1 MKLRPATATIPL
13 GRKQKFSKKAL
24 AFLWLSNQQEE
35 VSVFMLKGRIRTSE
49 KFASYLRLSIED
61 GDKAESNSISNQ
73 RVLVKSYTENHPDIH
88 IVQEYVDDGYTG
100 TNFDRPGFKKMISD
114 IEEGKINGVI
124 VKDLSRF
131 GRDHIGVG
139 KFLERIFP
147 TIGIRFVAINDHY
160 DSMSENSESDSMII
174 PFKNLLNDSYCR
186 DISIKV
192 RSQLDVKRKNGS
204 FVGNYA
210 PFGYRKSE
218 KNKGKLE
225 VDDYAAGVVKDIFSW
240 KLEGCSAQRIA
251 EKLNENGV
259 PCPSSYKRLCGIDY
273 HSGFK
278 STGSPKWQA
287 IQVFRILQNEVYV
300 GSLIQGK
307 RSRINYKV
315 KKIKDRPEEEWI
327 KAENVHEA
335 IIPRHT
341 FDVVQEVLKMDTCAA
356 PGKEQVS
363 PFSGIVRCSD
373 CGQNM
378 VRRGTTSRGKR
389 YYYLNCGT
397 YHRGK
402 GCSAHLISEEKLSQA
417 VLASINEK
425 IGQVE
430 GLEERLS
437 EAGQEPRDRIMN
449 ARLKDQL
456 EMLQAEIDKYTEL
469 RSQLYR
475 DMADNVV
482 TKEEYEEFSKNF
494 ESHIE
499 SAKDAQR
506 SITKHAEELSEV
518 SLDDMDWVAELKKY
532 KGIKTLTRRLLVELV
547 ESITVYD
554 KAHIKI
560 RYRFSDDLKRIC
572 DAAGIE
578 KSEGKE
584 VVVS

>member
-1 MKLRPATATIPL
+1 MP
-13 GRKQKFSKKAL
+13 
-24 AFLWLSNQQEE
+24 
-35 VSVFMLKGRIRTSE
+35 KGRIRTSE
-49 KFASYLRLSIED
+49 KFASYLRLSIDD
-61 GDKAESNSISNQ
+61 GDKVESNSISNQ
-73 RVLVKSYTENHPDIH
+73 RALVQSYAESHPDIH
-88 IVQEYVDDGYTG
+88 ILEEYVDDGYTG
-100 TNFDRPGFKKMISD
+100 TNFDRPGFKKMVAD

-160 DSMSENSESDSMII
+160 DSMSENSESDAMII

-192 RSQLDVKRKNGS
+192 RSQLDVKRKSGA

-210 PFGYRKSE
+210 PFGYKKSE
-218 KNKGKLE
+218 KTKGKLE
-225 VDDYAAGVVKDIFSW
+225 IDDYAAGVVRDIFTW

-278 STGSPKWQA
+278 STGNPKWQA

-300 GSLIQGK
+300 GSLVQGK
-307 RSRINYKV
+307 RSRVNYKV

-327 KAENVHEA
+327 KRENVHDA

-341 FDVVQEVLKMDTCAA
+341 FDVVNEILKLDTCAA
-356 PGKEQVS
+356 PGKERVS
-363 PFSGIVRCSD
+363 LFSGIVRCSD

-378 VRRGTTSRGKR
+378 VRRASTKRGKK

-397 YHRGK
+397 YHRGR
-402 GCSAHLISEEKLSQA
+402 GCSAHLISEEKLGQV
-417 VLASINEK
+417 VLVAINEK
-425 IGQVE
+425 ISQVE
-430 GLEERLS
+430 KLEEKLS
-437 EAGQEPRDRIMN
+437 DIKIDSPGKISTGRMKEQID
-449 ARLKDQL
+449 
-456 EMLQAEIDKYTEL
+456 MLQEEINKYTEL

-475 DMADNVV
+475 DMADNIV

-494 ESHIE
+494 ETHIE
-499 SAKDAQR
+499 NAKNAQL
-506 SITKHAEELSEV
+506 SIQKNAEELAETSMKNM
-518 SLDDMDWVAELKKY
+518 SWVKELKKY
-532 KGIKTLTRRLLVELV
+532 KGIKNLTRRVLVELV

-560 RYRFSDDLKRIC
+560 RYRFSDDLEKIC
-572 DAAGIE
+572 DVVGA
-578 KSEGKE
+578 EGYEEKE
-584 VVVS
+584 VKLS